1 MVGSSKLPQKIASN
15 GHLATSRCK
24 IAIGNQP
31 TRFVEELLT
40 FGFALLQHKSTSP
53 SKRDQT
59 MAKWWFV
66 AVLTALVVTPSVVL
80 GACPNKCSG
89 HGRCGLND
97 VCDCMQNWV
106 GGDCSGRQC
115 PFTRAWQDTA
125 QRKDDAHYSA
135 ECGNRGT
142 CDRTIGECSCDAGF
156 VGSGCRRMQCPN
168 DCSGHGTCEFIEELA
183 SDTYHKQIKG
193 TAGTTYQLW
202 DQEKIMGC
210 VCDGGFEGHDCS
222 LRTCP
227 KGDDPLTP
235 NQYDMIQAIVIDQP
249 GGEGYL
255 TYHDPY
261 GNIYTTEK
269 ITFGAF
275 AANTAT
281 CSSIQTALNRLPNN
295 VLNNVQVSVAARF
308 YAFTRTDP
316 TDVLGSGTVN
326 KIFMN
331 TAGNAEPSAT
341 LASPPRQKTICQ
353 VEYTSEA
360 GTTGYQNLLR
370 CNILAHN
377 DPNGQHPM
385 TAGVTNAV
393 ATSCKIYEVYPLA
406 VNWPPIDIL
415 PPAVGATPAGDGI
428 PENQLIE
435 GQAAFRPLTEL
446 SECAGRGTCDYSTGT
461 CTCFAGHMGLA
472 CQKQEALV

>member
-1 MVGSSKLPQKIASN
+1 
-15 GHLATSRCK
+15 
-24 IAIGNQP
+24 
-31 TRFVEELLT
+31 
-40 FGFALLQHKSTSP
+40 
-53 SKRDQT
+53 

-183 SDTYHKQIKG
+183 GNAYNKRIQ
-193 TAGTTYQLW
+193 GTTGITYESW

-235 NQYDMIQAIVIDQP
+235 NQKDMVQAIVINQA
-249 GGEGYL
+249 GGSGYL

-269 ITFGAF
+269 ITFDTF
-275 AANTAT
+275 ANNDKT
-281 CSSIQTALNRLPNN
+281 CDNIEVALRRLPNN
-295 VLNNVQVSVAARF
+295 VLNEVDVSIASTF
-308 YAFTRTDP
+308 YAFTRTDRTDP
-316 TDVLGSGTVN
+316 TGSGKLTPKYYNNGLLDNNAAQRAICEV
-326 KIFMN
+326 IFKS
-331 TAGNAEPSAT
+331 EP
-341 LASPPRQKTICQ
+341 
-353 VEYTSEA
+353 
-360 GTTGYQNLLR
+360 GTTGYQHLLE
-370 CNILAHN
+370 CNPAPHA
-377 DPNGQHPM
+377 DPGHHPIS
-385 TAGVTNAV
+385 AGSAG
-393 ATSCKIYEVYPLA
+393 ATCDVYEVYAELSIADTSSPVDHTYDNVKAAGTLA
-406 VNWPPIDIL
+406 YRI
-415 PPAVGATPAGDGI
+415 
-428 PENQLIE
+428 
-435 GQAAFRPLTEL
+435 LTEL
-446 SECAGRGTCDYSTGT
+446 TECSGRGTCDYSTGT
-461 CTCFAGHMGLA
+461 CACFAGHMGLA